1 MEQEKERRTVND
13 YEITQGIRIG
23 EKEVVFGIDEKNE
36 MPYFCGFYTSNEL
49 FESYQD
55 CVIGND
61 YVEIVDLFAQR
72 VKEQCVK
79 VREEQES
86 VTVPREKITKEMCLP
101 LKSSVDL
108 SGKVAVIKP
117 EVLRPEYRS
126 SENQLVLVTGGYGAH
141 GNARGRACFCTTLY
155 SGNSHRWNRQD
166 ILGEIKPECMPQWA
180 NERLE
185 EIQRTDEQGRKER
198 QGLEETKE
206 GGKGG
211 KTDKEGRKEK
221 VR

>member
-23 EKEVVFGIDEKNE
+23 KKEVVFGIDEKSE

-126 SENQLVLVTGGYGAH
+126 SENQLVLVTGGYGAR

-185 EIQRTDEQGRKER
+185 EIQRAGEQRKRGRNWKR
-198 QGLEETKE
+198 RRK
-206 GGKGG
+206 
-211 KTDKEGRKEK
+211 KEK
-221 VR
+221 VGKPTKKEERKR